1 MARRLRLPPVAGHI
15 AGVDEAGC
23 GPLAGPLVV
32 AAVVLD
38 PAREI
43 RGLADSKVLTHERR
57 CVLAARIVERAIAYA
72 IVVVEIE
79 EIERVNIFHARM
91 NGMRRTLERIA
102 GCVAIAEAR
111 IDGNHLPPGLTWPAR
126 AIIDGDALDRAIGA
140 ASILAKVER
149 DRLMVELDA
158 AHPGYGFAS
167 HKGYSTPEHFAAL
180 DRLGPCP
187 IHRRGFEPVR
197 RLLQPG
203 FAFEPTPPEPI
214 VDSIVEDA
222 LASAAP
228 PEREPEPA

>member
-1 MARRLRLPPVAGHI
+1 MIRRLRLPPVAGHV

-43 RGLADSKVLTHERR
+43 RGLADSKVLAPERR

-72 IVVVEIE
+72 IVVVELE
-79 EIERVNIFHARM
+79 EIDRVNIFHARM
-91 NGMRRTLERIA
+91 NGMRRSLERIA
-102 GCVAIAEAR
+102 ASIAIAEAR
-111 IDGNHLPPGLTWPAR
+111 IDGNHLPPGLTCAAR
-126 AIIDGDALDRAIGA
+126 AIIDGDALDRSIGA

-158 AHPGYGFAS
+158 VHPGYGFAS

-187 IHRRGFEPVR
+187 IHRRSFEPVR

-203 FAFEPTPPEPI
+203 FVFAP
-214 VDSIVEDA
+214 SA
-222 LASAAP
+222 LDPAVASVLESAAANAVAS
-228 PEREPEPA
+228 EREPEPV